1 MGNDWY
7 EINSICGKGQVY
19 EIRYCDIEEL
29 NTGKLNAP
37 YVTRYIFEKEFFTFN
52 DNTYTGTII
61 YDERSSSDEDEEDE
75 ELYIVV
81 ELEKDYI
88 SSSFDIIGP
97 YEITERPVKIVN
109 KNNMIMI
116 TASTFIYPIQSNVH

>member
-29 NTGKLNAP
+29 NSP

-52 DNTYTGTII
+52 DNTYTGTIS
-61 YDERSSSDEDEEDE
+61 YDERSCSDEDEEF
-75 ELYIVV
+75 YIVV

-116 TASTFIYPIQSNVH
+116 TTSSFINPIQSSVH